1 MTDKVAQWAGKY
13 LRLVTDGGWEYVERV
28 GGMTAVVIVAIH
40 QGKYILVEQA
50 RVPLGNR
57 RCIELPA
64 GLVGDEDNLG
74 IEATALKELEEET
87 GFLASR
93 VERLG
98 EFFSSP
104 GMVAEGYTLVR
115 AHGVRPGGTKIEDE
129 IDVHL
134 VAPADM
140 AQFIADQRDSG
151 LAIDTKLLLLL
162 AGDLLRGSPVELAT

>member
-1 MTDKVAQWAGKY
+1 MTRWEGKY
-13 LRLVTDGGWEYVERV
+13 LRLVTDGAWEFVERV
-28 GGMTAVVIVAIH
+28 GGMTAVVIVAMH
-40 QGKYILVEQA
+40 DGKYILVEQN

-64 GLVGDEDNLG
+64 GLVGDEDDLG

-87 GFLASR
+87 GFVADSI
-93 VERLG
+93 ERLG

-115 AHGVRPGGTKIEDE
+115 AHGVRPGGTKVEDD
-129 IDVHL
+129 ILVHL
-134 VAPADM
+134 VAPGDM
-140 AQFIADQRDSG
+140 AAFIMAKRAEG

-162 AGDLLRGSPVELAT
+162 ANALLG